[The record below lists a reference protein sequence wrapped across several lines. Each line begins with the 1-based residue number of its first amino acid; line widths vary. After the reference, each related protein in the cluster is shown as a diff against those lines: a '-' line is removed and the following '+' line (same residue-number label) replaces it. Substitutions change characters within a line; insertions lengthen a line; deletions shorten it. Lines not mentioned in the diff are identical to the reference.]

1 MVSQS
6 NSTRDEG
13 LLKNAVMPTITFI
26 GMIAADMIASGIV
39 IEQVFS
45 IPGLGQMLISSISSR
60 DFPVVEAE
68 VMMIALFIMLISFF
82 TDVIHA
88 IIDPRVRI

>member
-1 MVSQS
+1 
-6 NSTRDEG
+6 
-13 LLKNAVMPTITFI
+13 MPTITFI
-26 GMIAADMIASGIV
+26 GMIAADMICSGIV

-45 IPGLGQMLISSISSR
+45 IPGLGQILINSISTR

-68 VMMIALFIMLISFF
+68 VLMIALFIMVISFI
-82 TDVIHA
+82 TDIIHV